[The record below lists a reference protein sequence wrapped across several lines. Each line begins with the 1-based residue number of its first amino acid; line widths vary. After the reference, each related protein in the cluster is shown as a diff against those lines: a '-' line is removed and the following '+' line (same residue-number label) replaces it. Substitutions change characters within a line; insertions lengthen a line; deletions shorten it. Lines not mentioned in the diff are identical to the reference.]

1 MCLQDAKGDQCDN
14 CGQLLAAEELINPKC
29 QLTGTTPVL
38 RKTRHLYLD
47 LPALTPELQAYITRS
62 SHAGGWSSNC
72 VQVTVAASSLQI
84 EKAVITVDITVGKAH
99 VIQQDAMI

>member
-1 MCLQDAKGDQCDN
+1 MPYCTSHVPGAPRGSFDGHLLSLAEQLLLCQDAKGDQCDS

-38 RKTRHLYLD
+38 RPTRHLYLD

-72 VQVTVAASSLQI
+72 VQVTSC
-84 EKAVITVDITVGKAH
+84 
-99 VIQQDAMI
+99 

>member
-1 MCLQDAKGDQCDN
+1 MLLRQDAKGDQCDS

-38 RKTRHLYLD
+38 RPTRHLYLD
-47 LPALTPELQAYITRS
+47 LPVLTPELQAYITRS

-72 VQVTVAASSLQI
+72 VQVRFY
-84 EKAVITVDITVGKAH
+84 
-99 VIQQDAMI
+99 

>member
-1 MCLQDAKGDQCDN
+1 MPYFTSHVPGAPRGSFDGHLSSLAEQLLLCQDAKGDQCDS

-38 RKTRHLYLD
+38 RPTRHLYLD

-72 VQVTVAASSLQI
+72 VQVTSC
-84 EKAVITVDITVGKAH
+84 
-99 VIQQDAMI
+99 